1 MINLV
6 LWLSPEHY
14 FGGLPLQSLRWGMLL
29 VLVAGLAT
37 FVLLFW
43 PLKRVE
49 ATADYLYVSNYF
61 KTARYSWQ
69 QEVAGLSRGRFL
81 FFHLT
86 TIELNGVGTFGRRF
100 HFLASRRLMESF
112 KAEHPGLIN

>member
-14 FGGLPLQSLRWGMLL
+14 FGGVPLTSLRWGMLL
-29 VLVAGLAT
+29 VLLAGSAT
-37 FVLLFW
+37 FGLLFW

-49 ATADYLYVSNYF
+49 ATADYLYASNYF

-69 QEVAGLSRGRFL
+69 RDVAGVSRHRFL
-81 FFHLT
+81 FFHFT
-86 TIELNGVGTFGRRF
+86 TVELNGVGTFGQRF
-100 HFLASRRLMESF
+100 HFLASRRLIESF
-112 KAEHPGLIN
+112 KAEYPGLIA